1 MDYIKRKDTI
11 LTDFYNSGVLKIKID
26 GYYKGKLSIPR
37 QTKIAEEIYLETLY
51 HLANYNAEK
60 LVNAYDENPKSI
72 EMISV
77 KILKRQMMHKA
88 PKKAVESDSRG
99 YVKPISP
106 NNSFGTKLLFGSNY
120 FGLNYI
126 SPTDTYNDG
135 TDDFTGIPIP
145 DTEDGNFFADR
156 DYSID
161 RWQEIQKRLAPD
173 EVEFITALWNG
184 ERFYKRKP
192 TNEYKEYRT
201 YIYNKIIEMDLNKPL
216 TELELIKAKLSMKDV
231 QLFNIMFDDDLSYTD
246 KQKAL
251 GFSESKYLAQRRI
264 LLKKIKALKGDDR

>member
-1 MDYIKRKDTI
+1 VNYKAQKDKI
-11 LTDFYNSGVLKIKID
+11 LTDFFNSGALKIKID

-51 HLANYNAEK
+51 HLANYNDER
-60 LVNAYDENPKSI
+60 LVKAFEENPKSI
-72 EMISV
+72 EAISV
-77 KILKRQMMHKA
+77 TILKRQMMHKA
-88 PKKAVESDSRG
+88 PKKVESDNNRA
-99 YVKPISP
+99 YVKPVSP

-135 TDDFTGIPIP
+135 SDEFTGIPVP
-145 DTEDGNFFADR
+145 DTEDGNFYADR
-156 DYSID
+156 DYKLD
-161 RWQEIQKRLAPD
+161 RWDEIQKRLAPD
-173 EVEFITALWNG
+173 EIEFITALWNG

-192 TNEYKEYRT
+192 TNEYKQYRD
-201 YIYNKIIEMDLNKPL
+201 YIYQKIKEMDLNKPL
-216 TELELIKAKLSMKDV
+216 TQVELIKAKLSMKDV
-231 QLFNIMFDDDLSYTD
+231 QLFNIMFDEDLSYTA

-264 LLKKIKALKGDDR
+264 LLKKIKALQ